1 VIPAVVAVVIAIAL
15 VAVILARRSNQRAE
29 PVEPASWTG
38 QAGEG
43 FEGLSEAARC
53 DMIFA
58 IAELPGDDRIATL
71 QQALDDPS
79 EAVALAAANALT
91 ARGESTAV
99 RRYFSARPGGRS
111 ERIARDLALLSDA
124 TVSS

>member
-1 VIPAVVAVVIAIAL
+1 MIPAIVAVVIAIAL
-15 VAVILARRSNQRAE
+15 VAVILARRSSRHAQPLRRT
-29 PVEPASWTG
+29 SWTG

-43 FEGLSEAARC
+43 FEGLSEGARC

-58 IAELPGDDRIATL
+58 IAELPGDDRTATL
-71 QQALDDPS
+71 REALDDPS

-91 ARGESTAV
+91 ARGEGTVV
-99 RRYFSARPGGRS
+99 RTYFAARPGARS
-111 ERIARDLALLSDA
+111 DRIARDLSLLTDA

>member
-15 VAVILARRSNQRAE
+15 VAFILARRSSRR
-29 PVEPASWTG
+29 VEPAERPSWTG

-58 IAELPGDDRIATL
+58 IAELPGDDRTAML
-71 QQALDDPS
+71 QEALDDPS

-91 ARGESTAV
+91 ARGDGAV
-99 RRYFSARPGGRS
+99 VQTYFAARPGARS
-111 ERIARDLALLSDA
+111 QRIARDLSLLTDPTA
-124 TVSS
+124 SS